1 MAFPVK
7 ASANGA
13 SASSTSNALEMGL
26 FKPFPELW
34 DFLTTITLP
43 DGGSR
48 LTGRLSVSFESG
60 VLKLS
65 LTDDYTGQ
73 YACLS
78 GKRVDDLL
86 AEVELR
92 LADGSLPWR
101 PSNYTARRRK

>member
-7 ASANGA
+7 PTASGSSASAM
-13 SASSTSNALEMGL
+13 SSALEMGL

-34 DFLTTITLP
+34 DFLTTSTLP
-43 DGGSR
+43 DGASR
-48 LTGRLSVSFESG
+48 QTGRLSVSCESG

-65 LTDDYTGQ
+65 LTDDFTGQ

-78 GKRVDDLL
+78 GKRLDDLL

-101 PSNYTARRRK
+101 ASNFTGRKRR